1 MMFCLAAFTL
11 ATVLCPLSYGRDTG
25 FSSSQVDF
33 RGRALLLIDAGSSH
47 TAFDLYQMTNT
58 YRVRGLGNCRA
69 DEPGRFKGI
78 EQFGNNPTGVGDY
91 LRQVIL
97 IDSSFTSFKHHRG
110 MFKEFATL

>member
-69 DEPGRFKGI
+69 DEPGRLKGI
-78 EQFGNNPTGVGDY
+78 EQFGNNPTGVGEY
-91 LRQVIL
+91 LRQMTL
-97 IDSSFTSFKHHRG
+97 IDSSFTSCILF
-110 MFKEFATL
+110 E